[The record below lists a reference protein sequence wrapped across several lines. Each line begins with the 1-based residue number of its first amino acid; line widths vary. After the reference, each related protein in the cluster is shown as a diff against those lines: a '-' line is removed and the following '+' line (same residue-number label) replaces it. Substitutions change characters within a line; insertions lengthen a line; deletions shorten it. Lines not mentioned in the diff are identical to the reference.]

1 MTNEPIAVEEMRFT
15 LYRYCLSLT
24 RSEWD
29 AEDLVQE
36 TCLRALPVMNGAR
49 THPNPTAYLLRTARN
64 IAVDQSR
71 RKKRAERVME
81 AMKRDEAVQ
90 SDFDS
95 AIAIEDML
103 GLLIRHL
110 SPLQRTV
117 FLLKELFGYKN
128 AETAAKLQRSEG
140 AVKAALHRA
149 RAAVER
155 LTETEADGIREN
167 AAAGKDSDVLL
178 RQEADLLRAYAGA
191 IRSGDPQALVVL
203 ANAENGMIDTV
214 QAIGHLHR
222 IGQRHTTYAVDG
234 NGSSSVSMRFA
245 A

>member
-1 MTNEPIAVEEMRFT
+1 MTKQLPGAVEEMRFV

-24 RSEWD
+24 RSTWD

-36 TCLRALPVMNGAR
+36 TCLRALPVMNGAM

-71 RKKRAERVME
+71 RKLRAGRILE
-81 AMKRDEAVQ
+81 AMKRNEAALNRLYDN
-90 SDFDS
+90 SPELDY
-95 AIAIEDML
+95 ML
-103 GLLIRHL
+103 GLLIQHL

-128 AETAAKLQRSEG
+128 AEMAAKLATSEG

-149 RAAVER
+149 RAAVDKLNLR
-155 LTETEADGIREN
+155 SGIRQPEAERGGQQLDDSGLLQAYVN
-167 AAAGKDSDVLL
+167 AV
-178 RQEADLLRAYAGA
+178 RA
-191 IRSGDPQALVVL
+191 SDPQALIML
-203 ANAENGMIDTV
+203 ANAEVGLIDTV
-214 QAIGHLHR
+214 QAVGHLNQN
-222 IGQRHTTYAVDG
+222 GQWLASAG
-234 NGSSSVSMRFA
+234 AAGSSSVSMLFA